1 VHCGRSFV
9 PALARASGTYPRA
22 VRFRL
27 APKARQ
33 PVVAGAL
40 ASLLLGANLAAPL
53 YAVYRE
59 RFGFNSL
66 VLTLV
71 FAVYALAL
79 APSLLLFGELSDR
92 VGRRPVILG
101 GLVMGALALALFAL
115 ATDVAWLFAARVVQ
129 GVSVGMAGGAATA
142 AVVELD
148 PNADGRHAA
157 LLATLAQTLGGGA
170 APLLTGV
177 LAEWA
182 PAPLVL
188 SYIVGMLACLVCAGL
203 LLAMPEPGRPR
214 GGRWHVPRPSVP
226 ADIRVAFARVAVTGA
241 AVWAVVA
248 LFFSVV
254 PSFASE
260 RLSTGNLAV
269 LGAISALVLACSSI
283 AQVASRD
290 RIPPEVAQALG
301 LGLVAIG
308 LAALALA
315 SVSDR
320 AVVLVAASVLA
331 GTGHGLAFLGAQDDL
346 NRLAPPERRGEINAA
361 FYTCIYVGIAVPVIG
376 VGVLADLTSLVTA
389 VNVFA
394 AVTGTA
400 AAAAAVWHVSAT
412 R

>member
-1 VHCGRSFV
+1 MSFRV
-9 PALARASGTYPRA
+9 ASS
-22 VRFRL
+22 
-27 APKARQ
+27 ARQ

-59 RFGFNSL
+59 RFGFDSL

-92 VGRRPVILG
+92 IGRRPAILG
-101 GLVMGALALALFAL
+101 GLVLGTIALGLFAL
-115 ATDVAWLFAARVVQ
+115 ASSVAWLFAARVVQ

-142 AVVELD
+142 ALVELD
-148 PNADGRHAA
+148 PEADGRHAA
-157 LLATLAQTLGGGA
+157 LLATLAQTLGGGL
-170 APLLTGV
+170 APLVTGV

-182 PAPLVL
+182 PAPRVL
-188 SYIVGMLACLVCAGL
+188 CYLVGMLACVISAGL
-203 LLAMPEPGRPR
+203 VLAMPEPGSPR
-214 GGRWHVPRPSVP
+214 GGGWSVPRPGVP
-226 ADIRVAFARVAVTGA
+226 ADIRVPFARVAVTGA

-260 RLSTGNLAV
+260 RLATSNLAV
-269 LGAISALVLACSSI
+269 LGAISALVLGCSSA

-290 RIPPEVAQALG
+290 AMAPRLAQAAG
-301 LGLVAIG
+301 LCLLTAGLLV
-308 LAALALA
+308 LALA
-315 SVSDR
+315 SLSDR
-320 AVVLVAASVLA
+320 VIVLLAASTLA

-346 NRLAPPERRGEINAA
+346 NALAPPDRRGEINAA
-361 FYTCIYVGIAVPVIG
+361 FYTCIYLGIAVPVIG

-394 AVTGTA
+394 VVTGSVAMTA
-400 AAAAAVWHVSAT
+400 AAWHIRAG